1 MIYLQRDEKPIHG
14 KRDNGSMRKTITDSR
29 GRPHKMVSLE
39 KRVELRKLYVAQMP
53 RWRHPLV
60 GYLASVPFVA
70 LGLAVVLLAKYFLI
84 TDRFYFLGAPM
95 MVSVLLIALFWG
107 VGPALLGVLLGALA
121 LDYFFIP
128 LSGQFNFTNWNGVL
142 QILPFVV
149 GGIVIAII
157 TGQRESARM
166 RALIAE
172 EEAIERANELAT
184 ANEELEKANKLK
196 DQFLSIASHELKTP
210 ITTIRGQAQIT
221 LRRLSKQRELPE
233 ELAGVSHA
241 LEQIDE
247 QTLRLNALVD
257 DLLDLSSIR
266 AGKMKLRLSNFD
278 LRVVCQSAVEE
289 QRLLTGRNI
298 ELEQPGTPVM
308 LNADSERLSQVVTNL
323 VNNAVKYS
331 PETSPIKVS
340 MEMQEKTIRL
350 AVQDHGQG
358 ISKEQ
363 QTLIFETFYR
373 TPDAQASKK
382 NGWGLGLAICKD
394 IVERHGGRIW
404 CESRVGEGSTFY
416 VELPRG

>member
-221 LRRLSKQRELPE
+221 LRRLSKQRELAP
-233 ELAGVSHA
+233 ELAIISTA
-241 LEQIDE
+241 LEKIDQ
-247 QTLRLNALVD
+247 QTQRLNSLVD
-257 DLLDLSSIR
+257 ELLDLSSLR
-266 AGKMKLRLSNFD
+266 AGKVGLQLSSCD
-278 LRVVCQSAVEE
+278 LVNVCRDVIED
-289 QRLLTGRNI
+289 QRLLSGRTI
-298 ELEQPGTPVM
+298 EMEAPSSLQVQGDC
-308 LNADSERLSQVVTNL
+308 NRLGQVVVNL
-323 VNNAVKYS
+323 VSNAIKYS
-331 PETSPIKVS
+331 PEESLV
-340 MEMQEKTIRL
+340 EVRL
-350 AVQDHGQG
+350 DQSDTVAILEVRDAGKG
-358 ISKEQ
+358 IPEDQ
-363 QTLIFETFYR
+363 QAHIFEPFYR
-373 TPDAQASKK
+373 ALDAQASSTR
-382 NGWGLGLAICKD
+382 GMGLGLAISKD

-404 CESRVGEGSTFY
+404 CESRPGNGTVFI
-416 VELPRG
+416 VELPLH